1 MSFVEQLGKQP
12 EDDQSVGEI
21 KTVYGNISEVHDG
34 CVASSFENGLG
45 HFKVPMRMM
54 ITDYYPEPGQAV
66 GWRLSSI
73 KQMGPE
79 INDKYVS
86 NLDVY
91 NRRQAEARAKNE
103 ANN

>member
-1 MSFVEQLGKQP
+1 MKYGDRIIKMEGVVVELRNDIVAIDLKGRLGYL
-12 EDDQSVGEI
+12 E
-21 KTVYGNISEVHDG
+21 
-34 CVASSFENGLG
+34 
-45 HFKVPMRMM
+45 VPMRMM
-54 ITDYYPEPGQAV
+54 ITDYYPEPGQKV
-66 GWRLSSI
+66 GWKMSSI
-73 KQMGPE
+73 KQLGPE